1 MREELALVVAAKKRK
16 RRCFLIV
23 FFPRESANN
32 KKENL
37 LPNPL
42 LSSRLPPFFF
52 YKDQVLAVQEKR
64 HRQNDTLLRGFPPLV
79 SASDAPQ
86 KQRRR
91 LVGRARLHLV
101 EEGLVSPAPRAA
113 RVLSLLQARGSPGVG
128 AVGPED
134 LGARARAHGRPGDD
148 GSRPGDSDG

>member
-1 MREELALVVAAKKRK
+1 MVREELALVVAAKKRK

-42 LSSRLPPFFF
+42 LSSRLPPCFF

-64 HRQNDTLLRGFPPLV
+64 
-79 SASDAPQ
+79 
-86 KQRRR
+86 KQT
-91 LVGRARLHLV
+91 
-101 EEGLVSPAPRAA
+101 E
-113 RVLSLLQARGSPGVG
+113 
-128 AVGPED
+128 
-134 LGARARAHGRPGDD
+134 
-148 GSRPGDSDG
+148 